1 MRAPTALSDCDKE
14 PVAFINY
21 CQPHG
26 ILLVFDRFTRRL
38 IQRSGNYSR
47 IWAEEILGKHLEELL
62 SAEAAEA
69 AAGCA
74 EHRRTYLTSPVV
86 PWPTSIHG
94 TGGHLLVEIEVVGGD
109 DPEDHHVLIQTA
121 LARLETARTPERFV
135 QILAEEMRSFLAVE
149 RAMIYRF
156 LPDWTGDIVAESCA
170 EGVSQ
175 LYLGLRFPANDIP
188 APAREVFRKNWSR
201 EIRDVSVEPVP
212 LEPFENSPEN
222 RVDLSRAVCR
232 ASSPIHLEYL
242 KNMGVRSSFTG
253 SLRVGEELWGLVA
266 CHHSEPLQVGL
277 RKRSSMELFLEMA
290 SMRLATMVTEK
301 NRVERELLTTSLS
314 GYEEELKKLDFLRL
328 DGDLETLRSLVK
340 SDAVAV
346 FQSNSWRSD
355 AGLKSESLFYLKDYL
370 DNRFGAAESVG
381 ATTDCP
387 EEVSAYPGVL
397 FLSPGPD
404 YGVYWLR
411 RADEYS
417 IRWAGDPRK
426 AEYSRPTGVR
436 LEPRSSFQEY
446 VQQIEDQSAPWSER
460 DFLAAREL
468 GAVIQRAALFIA
480 ERSELQKQALQRSNE
495 ELEAF
500 AFMASHDLQEP
511 IRGIF
516 TYTETLLEDHDLG
529 PEGETLATNVLAL
542 AERMNLLIRDLLHY
556 AKLGDRE
563 TLMTEVDSHQLVREL
578 IDFVFPKFSGRIQIE
593 GKLPLVYG
601 YETFVSEIFTNLLSN
616 AVKYTRDDKKIVV
629 SAGSSSDPNKIVFQ
643 VKDNGIGIHPDH
655 HGRIFNLFRRLHPPA
670 KYGGG
675 SGAGLTIVKRMLER
689 HGCGIWLE
697 SSVGEGA
704 TFFFELPRS

>member
-1 MRAPTALSDCDKE
+1 M
-14 PVAFINY
+14 
-21 CQPHG
+21 
-26 ILLVFDRFTRRL
+26 VFDQTTRRL
-38 IQRSGNYSR
+38 IQRSTNYSR
-47 IWAEEILGKHLEELL
+47 IWSDEILGKSLEELL
-62 SAEAAEA
+62 PEEAASQA
-69 AAGCA
+69 SACA
-74 EHRRTYLTSPVV
+74 EHRRTYLASPVV
-86 PWPTSIHG
+86 PWPTSIHR
-94 TGGHLLVEIEVVGGD
+94 TDSHLLVEIEPAEDNGS
-109 DPEDHHVLIQTA
+109 EDHHLLIQTA
-121 LARLETARTPERFV
+121 LARLETARSWERFV
-135 QILAEEMRSFLAVE
+135 EILAEEMRSFLAVE

-156 LPDWTGDIVAESCA
+156 LPDWTGDIVAESCLD
-170 EGVSQ
+170 GVSQ

-188 APAREVFRKNWSR
+188 SPAREVFRKNWSR
-201 EIRDVSVEPVP
+201 EIRDVDVQPLP
-212 LEPFENSPEN
+212 LEPFENDPGS

-242 KNMGVRSSFTG
+242 RNMGVRSSFTG
-253 SLRVGEELWGLVA
+253 SLRVGGELWGLVA
-266 CHHSEPLQVGL
+266 CHHSEPLPIGL
-277 RKRSSMELFLEMA
+277 RKRSSLELFLEMA
-290 SMRLATMVTEK
+290 SMRLASMVAESS
-301 NRVERELLTTSLS
+301 RAERHQIADHLAN
-314 GYEEELKKLDFLRL
+314 YEEQLKNLDFLRL
-328 DGDLETLRSLVK
+328 DVDLKALRTLLD

-346 FQSNSWRSD
+346 FQSNGWKTD
-355 AGLKSESLFYLKDYL
+355 AGIKSETLYYLKDYL
-370 DNRFGAAESVG
+370 ENRFGVAETVG
-381 ATTDCP
+381 ATPDCP
-387 EEVSAYPGVL
+387 PEVLAGYPGVL

-404 YGVYWLR
+404 YGIYWLR
-411 RADEYS
+411 KADEYS

-426 AEYSRPTGVR
+426 TDYSRPTGVR

-446 VQQIEDQSAPWSER
+446 VQQIEDQSAPWGER
-460 DFLAAREL
+460 DFRAAQEL
-468 GAVIQRAALFIA
+468 GAAIRRAALFIA

-529 PEGETLATNVLAL
+529 PEGETLANNVLAL

-578 IDFVFPKFSGRIQIE
+578 VDFVFSEYSGRIQIE
-593 GKLPLVYG
+593 GQLPLVYG

-616 AVKYTRDDKKIVV
+616 AAKYTGDNREIVV
-629 SAGSSSDPNKIVFQ
+629 SSSSSSDPNKVVFQ

-697 SSVGEGA
+697 SSLGEGA
-704 TFFFELPRS
+704 TFYFELPRA